1 MEQSIQSQIKRDNQV
16 KKFCLYGF
24 LKNLKFFE
32 PYLLVYL
39 MSKDITLLEIGILMT
54 IRELVVNLLEIPSGI
69 IADYYGR
76 KKELYLC
83 FLFYIISF
91 LAFFITDSFLL
102 AAIAMIF
109 FGCGEAFRSG
119 SHKAMIYTYLDH
131 KGWTSEKAF
140 TYGRTR
146 SVALIGSAISSIF
159 GIILIVL
166 APTTGHIFLFS
177 AIPYT
182 LDFLLITTY
191 PNFLD
196 KGDKKEGDKF
206 FDVIKGF
213 FQNIKENS
221 SIKKLLLQEGLTESC
236 LSYSKEF
243 LQPLLE
249 FTIISSGIV
258 LASLLSEEDNVN
270 VILGIAYAIMN
281 LISSFAA
288 KKAHILQNF
297 TSNASC
303 LRWIQG
309 SLCLLFI
316 TLSMTYGNF
325 ILVILLYLA
334 IFALQSI
341 RKPLYLEEVDNHSKK
356 EHRATVLS
364 VAAQMK
370 SLCLM
375 IFAPIFGYIAEF
387 FGLLQVLWMISGLLL
402 LCFLFT
408 SLNEKP
414 HTTCKKKGITK

>member
-1 MEQSIQSQIKRDNQV
+1 MEQTIQTLIKKDMQV

-32 PYLLVYL
+32 PYLIIYL
-39 MSKDITLLEIGILMT
+39 MSKGISLLEIGILMT
-54 IRELVVNLLEIPSGI
+54 VRELVVNLLEIPSGI
-69 IADYYGR
+69 IADYCGR

-83 FLFYIISF
+83 FFFYIISF
-91 LAFFITDSFLL
+91 LAFFMTESFGT
-102 AAIAMIF
+102 ASIAMIF

-146 SVALIGSAISSIF
+146 SVALIGSAVSSIL
-159 GIILIVL
+159 GIILIFL

-177 AIPYT
+177 AIPYA

-196 KGDKKEGDKF
+196 KGDKKEGEKF
-206 FDVIKGF
+206 IDVIKSF
-213 FQNIKENS
+213 FLNVKGNS
-221 SIKKLLLQEGLTESC
+221 SVKKLLVQEGLTESS

-249 FTIISSGIV
+249 ITIISSGFMI
-258 LASLLSEEDNVN
+258 LSSLSEEDNLN
-270 VILGIAYAIMN
+270 VMLGLSYALVN
-281 LISSFAA
+281 LISSYSA
-288 KKAHILQNF
+288 KKAHLLQKF
-297 TSNASC
+297 TSNLTC

-309 SLCLLFI
+309 SFCLIFLL
-316 TLSMTYGNF
+316 LSFTHDNIY
-325 ILVILLYLA
+325 LVILLYLV
-334 IFALQSI
+334 IFSLQSI

-375 IFAPIFGYIAEF
+375 LLAPTFGYIADFYGME
-387 FGLLQVLWMISGLLL
+387 QVIRALTGVLIVSF
-402 LCFLFT
+402 LCT
-408 SLNEKP
+408 SPKNE
-414 HTTCKKKGITK
+414 TKSSKMNTPTL